1 MYVVELSKPVFVKNV
16 IFSETY
22 KKQSR
27 EYIIILNFAVTI
39 KNTTYRK
46 NVRNIYTC

>member
-39 KNTTYRK
+39 KKHHLQKECAQY
-46 NVRNIYTC
+46 